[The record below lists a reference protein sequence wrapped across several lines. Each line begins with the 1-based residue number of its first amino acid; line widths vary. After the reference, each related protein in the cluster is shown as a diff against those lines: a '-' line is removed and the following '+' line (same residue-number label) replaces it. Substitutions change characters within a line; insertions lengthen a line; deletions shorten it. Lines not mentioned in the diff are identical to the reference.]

1 MDWVVESQRLGLRPM
16 TEDDFDSLCV
26 FLQDAEVMAAWEHA
40 FSDDEVRAWIA
51 ENRRRYAAGEP
62 SYYVAVEKATGGIV
76 GAMGPLIETIG
87 DERHMGVAY
96 ILATAHWGRGLTAEG
111 AGACMA
117 YAFSSLGARRVIAEI
132 RPENRRSRRVAER
145 LGMQVTGEFVKRY
158 HGKDML
164 HLIYSRERT
173 V

>member
-96 ILATAHWGRGLTAEG
+96 ILAKAHWGRGLAAEAPAWPTLFPVWG
-111 AGACMA
+111 PAGSLRKSGRKTVDPAGWRNGWAC
-117 YAFSSLGARRVIAEI
+117 R
-132 RPENRRSRRVAER
+132 
-145 LGMQVTGEFVKRY
+145 
-158 HGKDML
+158 
-164 HLIYSRERT
+164 
-173 V
+173 

>member
-51 ENRRRYAAGEP
+51 ENRRRYAAGSP
-62 SYYVAVEKATGGIV
+62 AIMSPWRRRPAGLW
-76 GAMGPLIETIG
+76 GP
-87 DERHMGVAY
+87 
-96 ILATAHWGRGLTAEG
+96 WGRLSRRSVTSATWASRIYWPRPTGARGLAAEG

-117 YAFSSLGARRVIAEI
+117 YAFSSLGPAGSLRKSGR
-132 RPENRRSRRVAER
+132 
-145 LGMQVTGEFVKRY
+145 K
-158 HGKDML
+158 
-164 HLIYSRERT
+164 T
-173 V
+173 VDPAGWRNGWACR

>member
-96 ILATAHWGRGLTAEG
+96 ILAKAHWGRG
-111 AGACMA
+111 
-117 YAFSSLGARRVIAEI
+117 
-132 RPENRRSRRVAER
+132 
-145 LGMQVTGEFVKRY
+145 
-158 HGKDML
+158 
-164 HLIYSRERT
+164 
-173 V
+173 

>member
-40 FSDDEVRAWIA
+40 
-51 ENRRRYAAGEP
+51 
-62 SYYVAVEKATGGIV
+62 VEKATGGIV

-96 ILATAHWGRGLTAEG
+96 ILAKAHWGRGLTAEG